1 MFPLLFFLPWK
12 QDHLQSE
19 TVPKQEDLVPDPTPI
34 KGPEQDVGPASSPA
48 SSQINTVAKSAAPSS
63 DAQVSDIVQGMTTE
77 GAVPKG
83 EPKEVE
89 EEEEMEVDSGAGGDG
104 GDGVGGGTEDL
115 LEWKDGIA
123 TLPGSSMKVGYFNRF
138 IIFISFS

>member
-1 MFPLLFFLPWK
+1 
-12 QDHLQSE
+12 
-19 TVPKQEDLVPDPTPI
+19 
-34 KGPEQDVGPASSPA
+34 
-48 SSQINTVAKSAAPSS
+48 
-63 DAQVSDIVQGMTTE
+63 MTTE

-83 EPKEVE
+83 EPKEEE

-123 TLPGSSMKVGYFNRF
+123 TLPGSSMKVRYFNRF